1 MGDILIHLASKMLR
15 LLSLWSCGDRG
26 SDLPQIPRPAGL
38 SAQRSR
44 AEPAPLRVDVAQFD
58 LGITHQ
64 PVAALGLEDADRLAD
79 QRLADKDQLARPF
92 DLAVAAHAAHRNL
105 IAIVRILDPMR
116 IGSWRRR
123 VQRGRRL
130 LSQRLVRPLIVVDR
144 AERVEPLSCCAGK
157 LAAGGVAVSWLR
169 VRCTRSCRPFCCGL
183 PATIRSGRMPSLI
196 HHTASRDSPPTPA
209 DAKGGPLSE
218 RIASGKPCSLKAAAK
233 IGRTFSS
240 SGRATA

>member
-1 MGDILIHLASKMLR
+1 LIHLASKMLR

-64 PVAALGLEDADRLAD
+64 PVAALGLE
-79 QRLADKDQLARPF
+79 
-92 DLAVAAHAAHRNL
+92 
-105 IAIVRILDPMR
+105 